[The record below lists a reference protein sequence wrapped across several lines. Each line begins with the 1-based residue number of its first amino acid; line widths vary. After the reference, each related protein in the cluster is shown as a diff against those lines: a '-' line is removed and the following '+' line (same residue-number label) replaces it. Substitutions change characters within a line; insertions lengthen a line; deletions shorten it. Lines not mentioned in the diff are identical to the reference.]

1 MHWVAEASTSLK
13 KNNDLNEVKI
23 VYDAQRLLGTGEH
36 VDEEHDVAVEEE
48 GLDEAR
54 LVEDGIVEDVELVPH
69 RQDGGLLRSKL
80 FLEPLKKFN

>member
-48 GLDEAR
+48 GLDEA
-54 LVEDGIVEDVELVPH
+54 
-69 RQDGGLLRSKL
+69 GLC
-80 FLEPLKKFN
+80 